1 MIKKI
6 IIGTILSVLIFFSI
20 SFVTVLFQISS
31 PIHRQTNGHLDIGFP
46 FIYYS
51 QFMVDGPEP
60 NSGWDGNNLI
70 LDILLIWIVAT
81 GVYVFLNR
89 ETKK

>member
-20 SFVTVLFQISS
+20 SFVSVLFQINS
-31 PIHRQTNGHLDIGFP
+31 PIHRQTNDHLEIGFP

-51 QFMVDGPEP
+51 QFIVDGPSP
-60 NSGWDGNNLI
+60 NSGWDGKNLI
-70 LDILLIWIVAT
+70 LDILLTSAIVT
-81 GVYVFLNR
+81 GAYVFLNR